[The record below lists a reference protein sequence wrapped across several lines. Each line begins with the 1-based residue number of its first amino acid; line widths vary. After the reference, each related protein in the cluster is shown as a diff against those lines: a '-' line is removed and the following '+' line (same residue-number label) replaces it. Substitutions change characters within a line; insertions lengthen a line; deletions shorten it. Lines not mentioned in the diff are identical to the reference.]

1 MTYLKCRQRKEKVNE
16 TEKDVNEIADIIK
29 RGGIVIFPTDT
40 VYGIGVLPEK
50 KPVERL
56 YEIKKR
62 DPSKKMIA
70 LIDNL
75 DTVREIVDETQENM
89 KRIGKVLGTFWP
101 GELTVIFKADK
112 KFTEKFDENMDTVG
126 IRIPENE
133 TALKII
139 KAAGGIVLTTSANI
153 SGEEAVKKFEDI
165 NEKLLSNV
173 DGVVKDTSVLTGV
186 PSTIIK
192 YEKGKITLLR
202 KGNIEIEKIKKLMKG

>member
-89 KRIGKVLGTFWP
+89 KRIGKVLDTFWP

>member
-1 MTYLKCRQRKEKVNE
+1 MNKP
-16 TEKDVNEIADIIK
+16 EKDVNETADIIK
-29 RGGIVIFPTDT
+29 RGGVVIFPTDT

-75 DTVREIVDETQENM
+75 DTVREIVDETEENM
-89 KRIGKVLGTFWP
+89 KRIGKVLDTFWP
-101 GELTVIFKADK
+101 GELTVIFKANK

-153 SGEEAVKKFEDI
+153 SGEEAVKKIEDI

-202 KGNIEIEKIKKLMKG
+202 KGNIKIEKIKKLMKG

>member
-1 MTYLKCRQRKEKVNE
+1 MNKP
-16 TEKDVNEIADIIK
+16 EKDVNETADIIK
-29 RGGIVIFPTDT
+29 RGGVVIFPTDT

-75 DTVREIVDETQENM
+75 DTVREIVDETEENM
-89 KRIGKVLGTFWP
+89 KRIGKVLDTFWP
-101 GELTVIFKADK
+101 GELTVIFKANK

-153 SGEEAVKKFEDI
+153 SGEEAVKKIEDI

>member
-1 MTYLKCRQRKEKVNE
+1 MNKP
-16 TEKDVNEIADIIK
+16 EKDVNETADIIK
-29 RGGIVIFPTDT
+29 RGGVVIFPTDT

-75 DTVREIVDETQENM
+75 DTVREIVDETEENM
-89 KRIGKVLGTFWP
+89 KRIGKVLDTFWP
-101 GELTVIFKADK
+101 GELTVIFKANK

>member
-1 MTYLKCRQRKEKVNE
+1 MNKP
-16 TEKDVNEIADIIK
+16 EKDVNETADIIK

-40 VYGIGVLPEK
+40 VYGIGVLPKK

-75 DTVREIVDETQENM
+75 DTVREIVDETEENM
-89 KRIGKVLGTFWP
+89 KRIGKVLDTFWP
-101 GELTVIFKADK
+101 GELTVIFKANK
-112 KFTEKFDENMDTVG
+112 KFTEKFDENMDTIGV
-126 IRIPENE
+126 RIPENK

-153 SGEEAVKKFEDI
+153 SGEEAV
-165 NEKLLSNV
+165 
-173 DGVVKDTSVLTGV
+173 
-186 PSTIIK
+186 
-192 YEKGKITLLR
+192 
-202 KGNIEIEKIKKLMKG
+202 

>member
-75 DTVREIVDETQENM
+75 DTVREIVDETEENM
-89 KRIGKVLGTFWP
+89 KRIGKVLDTFWP
-101 GELTVIFKADK
+101 GELTVIFKANK

-153 SGEEAVKKFEDI
+153 SGGEAVNKFEDI

>member
-75 DTVREIVDETQENM
+75 DTVREIVDETEENM
-89 KRIGKVLGTFWP
+89 KRIGKVLDTFWP
-101 GELTVIFKADK
+101 GELTVIFKANK

-153 SGEEAVKKFEDI
+153 SGGEAVKKFEDI

>member
-1 MTYLKCRQRKEKVNE
+1 MTYLKCRQRKEKVNKP
-16 TEKDVNEIADIIK
+16 EKDVNKIVNIIK
-29 RGGIVIFPTDT
+29 RGGVVIFPTDT

-89 KRIGKVLGTFWP
+89 KRIGKVLDTFWP

-112 KFTEKFDENMDTVG
+112 KFTEKFDENMDTIGV
-126 IRIPENE
+126 RIPENK

>member
-89 KRIGKVLGTFWP
+89 KRIGKVLDTFWP

-112 KFTEKFDENMDTVG
+112 KFTEKFDENMDTIGV
-126 IRIPENE
+126 RIPENK